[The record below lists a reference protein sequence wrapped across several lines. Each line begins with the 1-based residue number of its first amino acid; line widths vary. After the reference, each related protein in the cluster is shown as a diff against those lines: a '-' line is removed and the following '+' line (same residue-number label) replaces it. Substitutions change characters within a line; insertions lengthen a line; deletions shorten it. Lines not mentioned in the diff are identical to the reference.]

1 MNRGLLIAALLL
13 APLAA
18 WAQVKTS
25 TWQTHRSDTTLRE
38 GMILRGHAGQAHLRI
53 DTRPARAGQD
63 SRLSSALASA
73 KQLGGESLGA
83 ERGAG
88 RDKLTKLVQLSTDVF
103 PRGDAQMQSQYLD
116 RVAKPAKPGRPISLE
131 RQADEGLAACRER
144 AVALKM
150 LLAQAGYPR
159 ARLRTGSYYR
169 STSTGP
175 AYVSGHAWVE
185 LPMQNGQVT
194 VLDPSQPPEQA
205 IAQAKVTRG
214 WIAQG
219 AERKLRP
226 YVAVGDHFLMFDEK
240 LERKT
245 KEGL

>member
-1 MNRGLLIAALLL
+1 MNRSLWIALALLL

-18 WAQVKTS
+18 SAQAS
-25 TWQTHRSDTTLRE
+25 RWQTHRSDTQLRD
-38 GMILRGHAGQAHLRI
+38 GMILRGHVGQAHLRI
-53 DTRPARAGQD
+53 DTRPARAGQT
-63 SRLSSALASA
+63 SRLDSALASA
-73 KQLGGESLGA
+73 KTLDGA
-83 ERGAG
+83 PNQ
-88 RDKLTKLVQLSTDVF
+88 KLAKLVQLSTDVF
-103 PRGDAQMQSQYLD
+103 PRGDAQMQGQYLD
-116 RVAKPAKPGRPISLE
+116 RVAKPAKHGRAVSLE
-131 RQADEGLAACRER
+131 RLSEEGLASCRER

-169 STSTGP
+169 VTSTGP

-185 LPMQNGQVT
+185 LPMAGGQVT

-205 IAQAKVTRG
+205 IAQSKPMRG
-214 WIAQG
+214 WIVQG
-219 AERKLRP
+219 GERKLRP